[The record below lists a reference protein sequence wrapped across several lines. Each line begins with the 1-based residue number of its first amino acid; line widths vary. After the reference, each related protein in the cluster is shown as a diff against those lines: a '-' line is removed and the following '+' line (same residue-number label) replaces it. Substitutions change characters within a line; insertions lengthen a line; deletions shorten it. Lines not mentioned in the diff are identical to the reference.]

1 MYKLQTTG
9 FNSLFLPIS
18 FHCLQI
24 TKSFSVSEIYVIL
37 SFRSKTYLFEEFLSS
52 WYEKLKE
59 REATT
64 MTVRLH
70 KDIEKYKV

>member
-1 MYKLQTTG
+1 M
-9 FNSLFLPIS
+9 
-18 FHCLQI
+18 
-24 TKSFSVSEIYVIL
+24 
-37 SFRSKTYLFEEFLSS
+37 FEEFLGA

-70 KDIEKYKV
+70 KDIETYKVGDRCLM